1 MFNLNLFCLSLV
13 YDHLVDVGEKED
25 VFFLGT
31 HF

>member
-1 MFNLNLFCLSLV
+1 MLNLSVLCLSSV